1 MKKLFN
7 LFRKKK
13 NNRKMFLILQW
24 GKNRSIIQEV
34 TGNDFP
40 TYIIDND
47 HLMNL
52 DERGLIL

>member
-1 MKKLFN
+1 MKKLLN

-13 NNRKMFLILQW
+13 NDRKYFIILQW
-24 GKNRSIIQEV
+24 GSERSIIQEV

-52 DERGLIL
+52 DEMGVFL

>member
-1 MKKLFN
+1 MKKLLN

-13 NNRKMFLILQW
+13 NDRKYFIILQW

-34 TGNDFP
+34 TGNNFP

-47 HLMNL
+47 YLMYL
-52 DERGLIL
+52 DEMGVIL

>member
-1 MKKLFN
+1 MKKLLN

-13 NNRKMFLILQW
+13 NDRKYFIILQW
-24 GKNRSIIQEV
+24 GSERSIIQEV
-34 TGNDFP
+34 TGNGFP

-52 DERGLIL
+52 DEMGLIL

>member
-1 MKKLFN
+1 MKKLLN

-13 NNRKMFLILQW
+13 NDRKYFIILQW

-34 TGNDFP
+34 TENDFP

-47 HLMNL
+47 HLMIL
-52 DERGLIL
+52 DEMGLVL

>member
-1 MKKLFN
+1 MKKLLN

-13 NNRKMFLILQW
+13 NDRKYFIILQW

-47 HLMNL
+47 YLINL
-52 DERGLIL
+52 DEMGVIL